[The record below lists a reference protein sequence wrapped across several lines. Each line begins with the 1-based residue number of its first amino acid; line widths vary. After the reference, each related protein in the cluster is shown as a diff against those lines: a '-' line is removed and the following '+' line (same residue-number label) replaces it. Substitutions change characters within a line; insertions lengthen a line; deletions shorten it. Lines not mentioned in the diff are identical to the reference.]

1 MFPNVKIG
9 DTVKAEH
16 IRQLID
22 EIKKA
27 QIKNVNGG
35 TFFSNTGGT
44 SISIYPQS
52 GGGGGG
58 AKETVHPFKVVAG
71 YDSNGG
77 KTLRVAGQSYLSN
90 IETGVPIPILDLGA
104 VIGGP
109 NDNEND
115 QGQFSFPQIGD
126 MVWLTLE
133 VYNLVVTS
141 AYIEHGTPGT
151 ANAWTNFPL
160 PTEQSED
167 EIPECRY
174 SRIALAEIHGE
185 EEDVDGDSYKIGT
198 GENGEVRIVR
208 QLVNTHLGVK
218 LGVINYVVSPIIMPW
233 AAPGRV
239 TWTEEEP

>member
-1 MFPNVKIG
+1 MFPNVRAG
-9 DTVKAEH
+9 DTIRAEH
-16 IRQLID
+16 IHQLID

-27 QIKNVNGG
+27 QIKSFKGG
-35 TFFSNTGGT
+35 NFFSNTGGT
-44 SISIYPQS
+44 SLSIESQS

-58 AKETVHPFKVVAG
+58 GSSDVIHPFKVVTG

-77 KTLRVAGQSYLSN
+77 KTLRVAGQSYLQN
-90 IETGVPIPILDLGA
+90 IETGIQIPITDLGA

-126 MVWLTLE
+126 MVWLTIE
-133 VYNLVVTS
+133 VYGLIVTS
-141 AYIEHGTPGT
+141 AYIEHGTPGEEG
-151 ANAWTNFPL
+151 AWPNFPA
-160 PTEQSED
+160 PVEQSED

-185 EEDVDGDSYKIGT
+185 GEDVNGDSYRIGT
-198 GENGEVRIVR
+198 GQNAEVRIVR

-218 LGVINYVVSPIIMPW
+218 LGVLNYVVSPIIMPW

-239 TWTEEEP
+239 TWTP